1 MTTPASDC
9 GVGRD
14 LVLQSPTRRTR
25 SFLRDADWLGPAR
38 ARGYLWIFA
47 LLNLTT
53 VLIIVV
59 TSRGGVDRNGFLL
72 GTDFLSF
79 WTSGRM
85 LHSHG
90 SVYDLAAHITAQRE
104 FFSRDGAY
112 TAFFYPPSFLPFCF
126 PLGYLPYYPGLVI
139 WLLSTAAVWLAALR
153 LWMRK
158 TGVSQST
165 LLLAAAFPPVLIT
178 VTHGQTSFLVAGLLG
193 FGALLIRER
202 PALAGICFGLAT
214 IKPQF
219 GLLIPLVL
227 VLTGEWR
234 VIVAAAGTAVGLGLL
249 ATFAFGA
256 TIWNDWLAVS
266 EAAQAAM
273 NAGAV
278 GYGKMQSPFAASLLL
293 GAPLGLAY
301 TIQAVISV
309 GVVGAIVWAAWRRRY
324 SLALGSAMLA
334 GAPLVTPFVLDYDM
348 VLLAFPLLWLLSSGF
363 RPWEKLIAAATF
375 ATPAFA
381 RVLALGIGVPIMPFV
396 LLAFFVVIMR
406 RAGEIDRA

>member
-1 MTTPASDC
+1 
-9 GVGRD
+9 
-14 LVLQSPTRRTR
+14 
-25 SFLRDADWLGPAR
+25 
-38 ARGYLWIFA
+38 
-47 LLNLTT
+47 
-53 VLIIVV
+53 
-59 TSRGGVDRNGFLL
+59 
-72 GTDFLSF
+72 
-79 WTSGRM
+79 
-85 LHSHG
+85 
-90 SVYDLAAHITAQRE
+90 
-104 FFSRDGAY
+104 
-112 TAFFYPPSFLPFCF
+112 
-126 PLGYLPYYPGLVI
+126 PYFPGLVI
-139 WLLSTAAVWLAALR
+139 WLLSTAAVWLVALR

-158 TGVSQST
+158 TGVSQSA

-202 PALAGICFGLAT
+202 PVLAGICFGLAT

-256 TIWNDWLAVS
+256 TIWRDWLAVS

-301 TIQAVISV
+301 TMQAVISV

-375 ATPAFA
+375 AAPAFA
-381 RVLALGIGVPIMPFV
+381 RVLALEIGVPIMPFV
-396 LLAFFVVIMR
+396 LLAFFVLIVR
-406 RAGEIDRA
+406 RAAEEGRA